1 MEGNPEPERLR
12 AIAAHVA
19 AAHPLITRLL
29 ALDPRPEQPQPPAAV
44 QWIVVVA
51 RRERRAE
58 AAIVRALEAA
68 TASPCEVFIV
78 DERSYRVRERTAS
91 MAAAL
96 RRAVTL
102 FSRAPASQD
111 FGRSP

>member
-1 MEGNPEPERLR
+1 MTGSARIDQLR
-12 AIAAHVA
+12 VVA
-19 AAHPLITRLL
+19 RDVAEAHPLVTRLL
-29 ALDPRPEQPQPPAAV
+29 VLSQDDAADRPTAV

-51 RRERRAE
+51 HRDRRAE

-68 TASPCEVFIV
+68 TPSPAEVFIV
-78 DERSYRVRERTAS
+78 DERTYRLRERPAS

-102 FSRAPASQD
+102 FTRAPETQD
-111 FGRSP
+111 PGRSP